1 MKTLA
6 AILTQTGKPLE
17 LDEIDIP
24 QLRSGQVLVE
34 ISHSGICGTQLNEVD
49 GKKGED
55 KWLPHCIGHEAIGS
69 VVDVGENVTRF
80 RKDDNVI
87 LSWLKTDGIDAGG
100 TQYRWGESLVN
111 AGPVTT
117 FQHYSVIS
125 ENRLTKMVS
134 NSLGEIQ
141 VLLGC
146 AAPTGMGAV
155 KNVLRP
161 NEGESIVIFGAGGV
175 GLCALLMARHMK
187 LSPVIVADISE
198 ERLKLAKK
206 FGADIAVN
214 VAQKPLEDVMQ
225 ENGLQNVDH
234 LVEVTGN
241 IKVFNNIMGYIR
253 PQGGRAVIV
262 GNAPAGQIMKISPSQ
277 FNMGKSILGPWGGD
291 SKPERDFEIFSRI
304 LDENRLSIGEMIEKS
319 FSLEQVNV
327 ALDSMRN
334 KTVARPVLSMK

>member
-24 QLRSGQVLVE
+24 QLRSGQVLVK

-69 VVDVGENVTRF
+69 VVDIGENVTRF

-100 TQYRWGESLVN
+100 THYSWGKNVVN

-117 FQHYSVIS
+117 FQHYSVVS

-134 NSLGEIQ
+134 SSLGEIQ

-175 GLCALLMARHMK
+175 GLCALMMAKYMK

-225 ENGLQNVDH
+225 ENGLQHVDH

-241 IKVFNNIMGYIR
+241 IEVFNSIMGYIR

-262 GNAPAGQIMKISPSQ
+262 GNAPVGQMMKISPSQ
-277 FNMGKSILGPWGGD
+277 FNMGKSILGTWGGD
-291 SKPERDFEIFSRI
+291 SKPERDFEIFSHI
-304 LDENRLSIGEMIEKS
+304 LDKNHPLLRKMIENS

-334 KTVARPVLSMK
+334 KTVARPVLSM